1 MAMDS
6 NRVSNTEKSDAG
18 GFSVVP
24 LTTLAPKDRGQT
36 GRRSCQR
43 HTCTAL
49 RSVQCRCGV
58 RAVYRRLMSSKQPP
72 PKGVLRERRLDA
84 ASVCETA
91 RHAGDDAGGGEV
103 VSEEQPR
110 NNHPYMR
117 MPAEPGRST
126 PSTTLTTSAAPLPTY
141 ISGIFNF

>member
-1 MAMDS
+1 MDS

-36 GRRSCQR
+36 GTMSCQR

-58 RAVYRRLMSSKQPP
+58 RA
-72 PKGVLRERRLDA
+72 G
-84 ASVCETA
+84 
-91 RHAGDDAGGGEV
+91 H
-103 VSEEQPR
+103 
-110 NNHPYMR
+110 
-117 MPAEPGRST
+117 
-126 PSTTLTTSAAPLPTY
+126 STTRIVEATDGGWMPPRFVKPPAAQKNNSFFVQKSVKMRKSIGSKLIEFWFIFLP
-141 ISGIFNF
+141 